1 MGICRRRPLT
11 RPSGACCH
19 EQARICLL
27 VAGIKIPAAA
37 SSSPPPSRRNY
48 LISVKFVYFQELFL
62 IAAAELLA
70 VSCSSALCVMSG
82 CCCNF
87 VSHVCQGLYPAL
99 SEQNGD
105 LLRGDLDMHCR
116 RRGVASASGYCLRWS
131 NACFPVG
138 QLISQTEWSH
148 RISLRIGK
156 LWSFGS
162 DRLSK
167 RFAIGKQQ
175 RLVLSFTLF
184 IPLDKP
190 DSANHV
196 HW

>member
-1 MGICRRRPLT
+1 MSAEAVVLRLSPALHVYHVSNGQARRRMGICRRRPLT
-11 RPSGACCH
+11 RLSGACRH

-87 VSHVCQGLYPAL
+87 VSHVCQGLYLAL
-99 SEQNGD
+99 FEQIGD
-105 LLRGDLDMHCR
+105 LLRATWTCTAAVGESH
-116 RRGVASASGYCLRWS
+116 LRLAI
-131 NACFPVG
+131 ACVG
-138 QLISQTEWSH
+138 QMHAFQ
-148 RISLRIGK
+148 
-156 LWSFGS
+156 
-162 DRLSK
+162 
-167 RFAIGKQQ
+167 
-175 RLVLSFTLF
+175 
-184 IPLDKP
+184 
-190 DSANHV
+190 
-196 HW
+196 